1 MLSSLKLYVEPVI
14 GQMMQ
19 GAQERVIVGIEE
31 IKIIDLPV
39 PRPRDF
45 NIHRVKQT
53 VMKLSKTAD
62 CE

>member
-19 GAQERVIVGIEE
+19 GAQERVIAGIEE
-31 IKIIDLPV
+31 VKIIDLPV

-45 NIHRVKQT
+45 RDFKGTSTFIEPNKR
-53 VMKLSKTAD
+53 
-62 CE
+62 